1 MSKRNIKEF
10 SPLGII
16 LIISIGSIIQVMV
29 TNYTFDYRH
38 YIGLTLL
45 LISTI
50 LFFTN
55 RKIYKYV
62 FGITLIIGTFN
73 LIAFSTYIIGI
84 NLIFIP
90 IQIIPC
96 AILIFYSII
105 YRKQLVELYFRI
117 TQKDEKEEQEYF
129 NVKKESFKRKFADLN
144 NSEIEKKLNQDL
156 VPEAK
161 KALNE
166 IKSERGKTHYN
177 KELR

>member
-1 MSKRNIKEF
+1 MSKRTIKEF
-10 SPLGII
+10 LPIGIL
-16 LIISIGSIIQVMV
+16 LIISIGSIIQIML
-29 TNYTFDYRH
+29 TNYTCDYRH

-45 LISTI
+45 LISGI
-50 LFFTN
+50 LFFIN

-90 IQIIPC
+90 IQIIPFI
-96 AILIFYSII
+96 ILILYSTI
-105 YRKQLVELYFRI
+105 YRKQLIELYFRI

-129 NVKKESFKRKFADLN
+129 NIKKERFKRKFEDLN
-144 NSEIEKKLNQDL
+144 DGEIENKLNQDL

-177 KELR
+177 TV